1 MRLHFREYGRGE
13 PLVILHGLFGS
24 LDNWHFI
31 STRLS
36 EQFRVFA
43 LDLRNHGHSPH
54 DDAMNYSAMSEDLLE
69 FLREHSL
76 PEANIMGHS
85 LGGKVAM
92 QFALSNPAL
101 VRKLIVADMAPRAYA
116 PAHEAI
122 FNALLALDLKP
133 FQTRQQFDDA
143 LAPAIP
149 DFAVR
154 RFLLKSL
161 SRDAN
166 GNFRWKF
173 NLAALHK
180 NYPKLNAALELER
193 PFEKP
198 ALFIRGEK
206 SNYIRDEDCVLIRE
220 FFPRARVET
229 ISGAS
234 HWLHAEAPEIF
245 LGIVKN
251 FLSAN

>member
-1 MRLHFREYGRGE
+1 MRLNFREYGQGE

-36 EQFRVFA
+36 EHFRVFA

-54 DDAMNYSAMSEDLLE
+54 DDAMNYSVMSEDLLE
-69 FLREHSL
+69 FMRKHSL
-76 PEANIMGHS
+76 PDANVLGHS
-85 LGGKVAM
+85 MGGKVAM
-92 QFALSNPAL
+92 QFALANPSR
-101 VRKLIVADMAPRAYA
+101 VRKLIIADMAPRAYA
-116 PAHEAI
+116 PTHENI
-122 FNALLALDLKP
+122 FNALLALDLKR
-133 FQTRQQFDDA
+133 FQTRQQFDEA

-166 GNFRWKF
+166 GNFAWKF

-180 NYPKLNAALELER
+180 NYPTLNAALKMER
-193 PFEKP
+193 PFEQP
-198 ALFIRGEK
+198 ALFVRGEK
-206 SNYIRDEDCVLIRE
+206 SSYIRDEDFALIRD
-220 FFPRARVET
+220 FFPSARIET
-229 ISGAS
+229 ILGAS
-234 HWLHAEAPEIF
+234 HWLHAEAPENF
-245 LGIVKN
+245 LSIVKN